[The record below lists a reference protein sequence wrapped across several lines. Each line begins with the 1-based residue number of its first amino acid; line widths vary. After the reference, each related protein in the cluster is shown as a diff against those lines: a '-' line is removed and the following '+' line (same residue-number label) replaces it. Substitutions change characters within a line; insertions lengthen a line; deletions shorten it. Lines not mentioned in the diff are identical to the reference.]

1 MKECNLKRH
10 YDTKHVS
17 KLDTIQGQLQSDTVA
32 DLKEKFKCQQLT
44 FKKQSVESELG
55 AKVSYIVS

>member
-10 YDTKHVS
+10 YDTKHIS

-32 DLKEKFKCQQLT
+32 DLKEN
-44 FKKQSVESELG
+44 
-55 AKVSYIVS
+55 